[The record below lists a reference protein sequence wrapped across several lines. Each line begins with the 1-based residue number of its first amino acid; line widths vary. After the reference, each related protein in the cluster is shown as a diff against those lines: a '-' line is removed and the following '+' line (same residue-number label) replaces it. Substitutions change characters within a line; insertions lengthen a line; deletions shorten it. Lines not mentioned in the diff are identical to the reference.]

1 MDINFY
7 QDQAKK
13 TAIYRG
19 RGQFMGLVYTT
30 LGLNGEAGEF
40 DEKVKKI
47 LRDGAGLEAIPD
59 ETLLQLKKELGDV
72 LWYVAN
78 AAEELGMTLDEV
90 ASHNLEK
97 LQARVKA
104 GTVKGSGDN
113 R

>member
-1 MDINFY
+1 MNLDFY
-7 QDQAKK
+7 QKEAKK

-19 RGQFMGLVYTT
+19 QGEFMGLVYTT

-40 DEKVKKI
+40 AEKVKKVW
-47 LRDGAGLEAIPD
+47 RDSNGEVPD
-59 ETLLQLKKELGDV
+59 ETLQLLKKELGDT
-72 LWYVAN
+72 LWYLAL
-78 AAEELGMTLDEV
+78 AAEELGLSLDEV

>member
-1 MDINFY
+1 MDMNFY
-7 QDQAKK
+7 QEQAKK

-19 RGQFMGLVYTT
+19 QGEFMGLVYTT

-40 DEKVKKI
+40 AEKVKKI
-47 LRDGAGLEAIPD
+47 WRDTAGLEAISD
-59 ETLLQLKKELGDV
+59 ETLQQLKKELGDV
-72 LWYVAN
+72 LWYLAN
-78 AAEELGMTLDEV
+78 AADELGLTLEEV